1 LNATRHKSLIDVES
15 EQKRLT
21 RHFFE
26 VVTAYVRIRSL
37 SPITAVNPDDEG
49 VPNKQLNAS
58 GIEYLIDVELATKK
72 ALNDDPYL
80 LRQWETLAYQEAQVP
95 DATKIAHRCGR
106 IYERRKLL
114 PNAYFHRIKSNL
126 PGIPRVPLPT
136 KVAA

>member
-1 LNATRHKSLIDVES
+1 MSETRNKPLIEIES

-26 VVTAYVRIRSL
+26 VVSAYVRIRSL

-58 GIEYLIDVELATKK
+58 AIEYLVDVEAATKR
-72 ALNDDPYL
+72 ALNNDTNL
-80 LRQWETLAYQEAQVP
+80 LQQWETLAYQEAQVP
-95 DATKIAHRCGR
+95 NATKIASRCGR

-114 PNAYFHRIKSNL
+114 PHAYFHRVKSNP
-126 PGIPRVPLPT
+126 PGIPRVPLPA

>member
-1 LNATRHKSLIDVES
+1 MSAARNKPLIVIES

-58 GIEYLIDVELATKK
+58 GIEFLVDVELATKK
-72 ALNDDPYL
+72 ALNNEPYL

-114 PNAYFHRIKSNL
+114 PNAYFRRVKSNP
-126 PGIPRVPLPT
+126 PGIPRISLA
-136 KVAA
+136 KAAV